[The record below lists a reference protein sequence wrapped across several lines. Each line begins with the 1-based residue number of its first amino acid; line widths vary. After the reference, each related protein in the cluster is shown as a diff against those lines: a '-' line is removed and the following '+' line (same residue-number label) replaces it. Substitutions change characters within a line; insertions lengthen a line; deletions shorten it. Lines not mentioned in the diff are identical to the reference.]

1 MYLGLPI
8 ESTPRL
14 FRDRFC
20 KRFATWKMEY
30 LLLGGRIILIRA
42 TNDKPILVYYL
53 SILKTLMGLAKVIE
67 KLQMI
72 FL

>member
-1 MYLGLPI
+1 
-8 ESTPRL
+8 
-14 FRDRFC
+14 
-20 KRFATWKMEY
+20 MEY